1 MNGLLNKTVLRR
13 SKLNI
18 KSPSIYSIVLKNK
31 FRRLTQPG
39 LTRYSYDEYDHQNG
53 TMDVCLIFLN
63 IHNYFIILYF
73 SFLGSLTNPMPKN

>member
-13 SKLNI
+13 NVLNI
-18 KSPSIYSIVLKNK
+18 KSTSIYSIVLKNK

-53 TMDVCLIFLN
+53 TMEVCFLCLIL
-63 IHNYFIILYF
+63 IIIPIFINF
-73 SFLGSLTNPMPKN
+73 SFREFPTNLMLKN